1 MSYERYVVECR
12 LLLFFFPLTTTFSNR
27 EQTQTQTH
35 IVTEG
40 SNCDWIECNSIHQTS
55 GFFFFTT
62 NFFYSLIINQSII
75 YPSSRLVYLLSLY
88 IHHISC
94 LLALPHPPTHTHTHT
109 QDQSNLK
116 LHDNCFLYNQNKPQH
131 KTTQHSTLLTFNTN
145 TRLFFFTTQRYCFEG
160 CHALTMGLPPH
171 QYF

>member
-109 QDQSNLK
+109 HTGLEQSETSRQLFSVQPK
-116 LHDNCFLYNQNKPQH
+116 QT
-131 KTTQHSTLLTFNTN
+131 TTQDNT
-145 TRLFFFTTQRYCFEG
+145 TQYFADIQYQYPSFFFHHTTI
-160 CHALTMGLPPH
+160 LL
-171 QYF
+171 